1 MMGDTLHTLYLGV
14 FQVVAAYAFRF
25 IADNNVF
32 RAPDHYSAAGK
43 FEHNLAL
50 FERALK
56 KWYQEAERRDPHRK
70 ITQIDGFTVGMVKTE
85 KKGRPK
91 MQTKAAECK
100 WLSVLLSDFITEKSR
115 DNLLLVPWAET
126 ARNIVAHIRVM
137 DDNPWRISHEAHRD
151 TRCMYERIYVYVC
164 ILSCSSGSQPN

>member
-1 MMGDTLHTLYLGV
+1 MMGDTLHALYLCV
-14 FQVVAAYAFRF
+14 FQVFAAYAFRF

-32 RAPDHYSAAGK
+32 RAPAHYTTAGK
-43 FEHNLAL
+43 FEHNLSF

-56 KWYQEAERRDPHRK
+56 TWYEEAERRDPHCK
-70 ITQIDGFTVGMVKTE
+70 ISKIDGLSVGMVKTE
-85 KKGRPK
+85 KGRPK

-100 WLSVLLSDFITEKSR
+100 WLSIFLSDFLTEKSR

-137 DDNPWRISHEAHRD
+137 DDSPWRISHEAHMDSR
-151 TRCMYERIYVYVC
+151 
-164 ILSCSSGSQPN
+164 